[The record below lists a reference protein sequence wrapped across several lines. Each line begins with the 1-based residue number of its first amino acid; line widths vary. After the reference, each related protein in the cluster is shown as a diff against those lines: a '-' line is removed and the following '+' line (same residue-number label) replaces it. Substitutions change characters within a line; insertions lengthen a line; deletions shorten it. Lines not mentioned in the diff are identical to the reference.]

1 MYSLSNVLP
10 VLTILESIEKIT
22 FYMRDIES
30 ADDFFQRDHQIYFHA
45 STYLLL
51 VIGEEAKIIEP
62 NLRDVAPQIPWK
74 QVIGMRNFLAHEY
87 RGIDYE
93 FVYET
98 IVQDLSE
105 LKTATVTI
113 ANALLQAGIPIDEAL
128 DLSYFPHIQYLR
140 TKLPD

>member
-1 MYSLSNVLP
+1 MYSLANVLP
-10 VLTILESIEKIT
+10 VLTILESIEKLT
-22 FYMRDIES
+22 FYVRDIES
-30 ADDFFQRDHQIYFHA
+30 ADDFFRQDHQIYFHV

-51 VIGEEAKIIEP
+51 VIGEEAKIIQP
-62 NLRDVAPQIPWK
+62 QLRAVAPQIPWK

-98 IVQDLSE
+98 IIQDVSS
-105 LKTATVTI
+105 LKVAVE
-113 ANALLQAGIPIDEAL
+113 NMLDALRQTGMDINTAL

-140 TKLPD
+140 TKLTN